1 MDGRSNGQ
9 DFSLSLI
16 TEFMEGKVLPKAD
29 FFSFLP
35 DLGRINRSSPQKRC
49 PSKRGV
55 HFPVVVQHNECCF
68 FTIVANYG

>member
-29 FFSFLP
+29 FFFSFLP
-35 DLGRINRSSPQKRC
+35 DLGRINRSSPQKKMPQQKGSPFSRSC
-49 PSKRGV
+49 TA
-55 HFPVVVQHNECCF
+55 Q
-68 FTIVANYG
+68 